1 MIKILGRYLWIVAIS
16 VSAIFGL
23 DGITLSMKSSKSS
36 VLVGE
41 PFIVTVIISEK
52 NGLMI
57 DGKNYQKPDFSGF
70 SVTED
75 KQPVTTITNDIKRTE
90 LRYMLTPQNA
100 GSFTISPARVE
111 IVAQNSVQSIDFMG
125 ITIETSIPKIENL
138 VSNALNI
145 TVKDPNIQTDLIGNF
160 DISRNLSSTS
170 TTANKPVIMTLNISG
185 NGDVDSMRDLNFSID
200 GVTVYSQKAI
210 TTKSFGANEIH
221 STYKKDY
228 VFIGDHNF
236 TIPAIEIS
244 VLNTSTMQVTTK
256 TIPAQNIIVNGSGNK
271 DQEVVISHANNDSH
285 GVPFWLYFIFGVI
298 ATLFILFLSRFV
310 KIKKTKQ
317 KSLSMKNSL
326 SQLMPYAK
334 EDIEVEEMV
343 KNLYAKQ
350 KGNKNIKIDK
360 KKLKELLTKYN
371 NSIKQKIY

>member
-1 MIKILGRYLWIVAIS
+1 VIKILGRYLWIVAIS

>member
-371 NSIKQKIY
+371 NSIKQKVY